1 MNQAVDVTGISGTA
15 WHGDE
20 VAGEFVLSGGRLP
33 ADGGRIV
40 EDVRILFPGFVATEV
55 SAALEA
61 IRNRK
66 RLPEPLI
73 VDLELED
80 GRRLTN
86 CQIAGHWGGSLGERW
101 FGIDLDLDALAA
113 SSEGD

>member
-1 MNQAVDVTGISGTA
+1 MVDVTGINGTA
-15 WHGDE
+15 WHRDE

-33 ADGGRIV
+33 AGGGRIV
-40 EDVRILFPGFVATEV
+40 EDVRILFRGFVATEV
-55 SAALEA
+55 SAALET

-66 RLPEPLI
+66 RLPEPLM

-86 CQIAGHWGGSLGERW
+86 CQIAGYWGGSLGERW
-101 FGIDLDLDALAA
+101 FGIDLDLDAVAA

>member
-1 MNQAVDVTGISGTA
+1 MDLVDVTGISGTA
-15 WHGDE
+15 WHRGE
-20 VAGEFVLSGGRLP
+20 VAGDFVLSGGRLP
-33 ADGGRIV
+33 AEGGRIV
-40 EDVRILFPGFVATEV
+40 EDVRIVFTGFVARDV
-55 SAALEA
+55 SEALEM
-61 IRNRK
+61 IRKRE

-86 CQIAGHWGGSLGERW
+86 CQIAVHWGGSLGERW